1 MKIIKSNP
9 FKFAFFALISA
20 TFLMTNACRK
30 QEDATNYDINFV
42 ALSDDNLLLTL
53 NANNPSAPL
62 KSVNFTGLAAGEKIL
77 GIDYRPATGQLYG
90 VGSSS
95 RLYIIN
101 AETGAARALGTAAFT
116 PALNGTVVGF
126 DFNPTVDRIRLV
138 TNAGQNIRLNPETGT
153 VAATDAALNPGT
165 PSVSE
170 VAYINNRAGVT
181 TTILY
186 DIDVATDKLYI
197 QNPPNNG
204 TLVEVGSLGVN
215 ADGAVGFDI
224 TDNDLGLAALTVG
237 GKSDLYVMNLA
248 TGSALKIGNFPFSSK
263 IIGLAVSTQ
272 AVAYGVDAS
281 NNLQIFNPY
290 DPQPIAKAI
299 TGLQTGENILG
310 IDMRPANGQ
319 LYALGSTSRL
329 YTLNAS
335 NGAAT
340 LVGTAALTTTLSG
353 TEFGFDFNPTVDR
366 IRVVSNTGQNLR
378 LHPET
383 AAVAAVDANLNP
395 GTPSVSA
402 AAYTNNFAG
411 TTTTVLYV
419 LDAINKKL
427 YVQNPPN
434 NGTLSLPV
442 DLNGTFFSTN
452 GFDIGGTSGR
462 AFTILSDEGTTKL
475 YQLNLTNGA
484 LNEGKN
490 LPFSMSRGLAIGL
503 GF

>member
-1 MKIIKSNP
+1 
-9 FKFAFFALISA
+9 
-20 TFLMTNACRK
+20 
-30 QEDATNYDINFV
+30 
-42 ALSDDNLLLTL
+42 
-53 NANNPSAPL
+53 
-62 KSVNFTGLAAGEKIL
+62 
-77 GIDYRPATGQLYG
+77 
-90 VGSSS
+90 
-95 RLYIIN
+95 
-101 AETGAARALGTAAFT
+101 
-116 PALNGTVVGF
+116 
-126 DFNPTVDRIRLV
+126 
-138 TNAGQNIRLNPETGT
+138 
-153 VAATDAALNPGT
+153 
-165 PSVSE
+165 
-170 VAYINNRAGVT
+170 
-181 TTILY
+181 
-186 DIDVATDKLYI
+186 
-197 QNPPNNG
+197 
-204 TLVEVGSLGVN
+204 LVEVGSLGVN
-215 ADGAVGFDI
+215 AEGAAGFDI

-272 AVAYGVDAS
+272 AVAYGVDAT

-329 YTLNAS
+329 YTLNMA

-340 LVGTAALTTTLSG
+340 LVGTGALTTALSG

-383 AAVAAVDANLNP
+383 GAVAAVDGALNG

-411 TTTTVLYV
+411 ATTTILYV
-419 LDAINKKL
+419 LDAMNKKL
-427 YVQNPPN
+427 FIQNPPN
-434 NGTLSLPV
+434 NGTLTTPV
-442 DLNGTFFSTN
+442 DLPNVFMSSN

-462 AFTILSDEGTTKL
+462 AFAILSDDGSTKL
-475 YQLNLTNGA
+475 YQLNLTTGA

-490 LPFSMSRGLAIGL
+490 LSFSTSRGLAIGL

>member
-1 MKIIKSNP
+1 MKNIKLNP
-9 FKFAFFALISA
+9 FKLLFFALISA
-20 TFLMTNACRK
+20 VFLTTNACRK
-30 QEDATNYDINFV
+30 QEDATYDINFV

-101 AETGAARALGTAAFT
+101 AETGATRALGTAAFT

-181 TTILY
+181 TTTLY

-215 ADGAVGFDI
+215 AEGAVGFDI

-237 GKSDLYVMNLA
+237 GKSDLYVINLA

-329 YTLNAS
+329 YTLNMA

-340 LVGTAALTTTLSG
+340 LVGTGALTTALSG

-366 IRVVSNTGQNLR
+366 IRLVSNSGQNLR

-383 AAVAAVDANLNP
+383 GAVAAVDGALNG

-411 TTTTVLYV
+411 ATTTILYV
-419 LDAINKKL
+419 LDAMNKKL
-427 YVQNPPN
+427 FIQNPPN
-434 NGTLSLPV
+434 NGTLSTPV
-442 DLNGTFFSTN
+442 DLSTTFMSAN

-462 AFTILSDEGTTKL
+462 AFAILSDDGSTRL
-475 YQLNLTNGA
+475 YQLNLATGA
-484 LNEGKN
+484 LNAGRN